1 MGETEDLGK
10 ELFAD
15 EEVEDEDEDE
25 DEDDDSDYETGSESG
40 SVTEEREEQI
50 ARRVA
55 FLKTCLSMMSEENAR
70 QFAATK
76 IQSVCRTFLT
86 MYLVRALRGA
96 KMWVERCEGRLRQ
109 SKVEM
114 KIAKEA
120 LLAGNRW
127 KRQVATKLQ
136 AIWRGYRTR
145 RLSFAMVVF
154 HA

>member
-1 MGETEDLGK
+1 MGETEDLARD
-10 ELFAD
+10 LFA
-15 EEVEDEDEDE
+15 EEEDEDE
-25 DEDDDSDYETGSESG
+25 DEDDDSDYTDEDENED
-40 SVTEEREEQI
+40 EEEDEEEVE
-50 ARRVA
+50 RRVA
-55 FLKTCLSMMSEENAR
+55 ALKTRLSTMSEDNAR

-76 IQSVCRTFLT
+76 IQSACRTFLT

-96 KMWVERCEGRLRQ
+96 KMWVERCEDRLRQ

-120 LLAGNRW
+120 LLAGNGW

-145 RLSFAMVVF
+145 RLSYAMVVF
-154 HA
+154 RA